1 MSKKDKEY
9 VKDDCHV
16 CKDVA
21 IIIEQ
26 DKLYCPTCYMQLK
39 EYEHAKFMGRD
50 YRERDKRMVSKY

>member
-1 MSKKDKEY
+1 MSTKDRNYIE
-9 VKDDCHV
+9 DDCHV

-26 DKLYCPTCYMQLK
+26 DNLYCPTCYMQLK